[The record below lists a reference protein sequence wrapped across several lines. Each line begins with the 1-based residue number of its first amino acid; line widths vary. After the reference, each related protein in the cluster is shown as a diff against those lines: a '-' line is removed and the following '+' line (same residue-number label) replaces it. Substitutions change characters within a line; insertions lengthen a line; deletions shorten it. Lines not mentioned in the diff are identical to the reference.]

1 MKSRTEKEGDFWNW
15 FSGKYDK
22 FIRITLDKTYKKL
35 YRNLK
40 TDVSKTDDLLEIAT
54 GTGLI
59 AFEICNYV
67 KSMKAMDIA
76 PGMIKIA
83 VKKQA
88 ELKITNIEF
97 ETGDSYNLHY
107 KDSSFD
113 KVLASNV
120 LHLLYEPEKALS
132 EMHRVLKTDGKAILP
147 TFCHG
152 ENAKSGII
160 SGFLSLFGFS
170 ARNKWSRKS
179 YEEFVESHGF
189 KIIKSEVFKGK
200 FDLVYLVAERK

>member
-1 MKSRTEKEGDFWNW
+1 MYAIRSYYGTEKEGDFWNW

-40 TDVSKTDDLLEIAT
+40 TYVSKTDDLLEIAT

-83 VKKQA
+83 VK
-88 ELKITNIEF
+88 I
-97 ETGDSYNLHY
+97 
-107 KDSSFD
+107 
-113 KVLASNV
+113 V
-120 LHLLYEPEKALS
+120 
-132 EMHRVLKTDGKAILP
+132 
-147 TFCHG
+147 
-152 ENAKSGII
+152 
-160 SGFLSLFGFS
+160 
-170 ARNKWSRKS
+170 
-179 YEEFVESHGF
+179 
-189 KIIKSEVFKGK
+189 
-200 FDLVYLVAERK
+200 